1 MWVRRLRSGQEVS
14 YNHLPFQEVVALAT
28 ALDEWEMILY
38 KKGIIDGNEGSGTTD
53 AEGWSQEVG
62 GGQT

>member
-1 MWVRRLRSGQEVS
+1 MWLRRLRSGQEVP
-14 YNHLPFQEVVALAT
+14 YDNLPFQEVVALAT
-28 ALDEWEMILY
+28 ALDEWEAILY
-38 KKGIIDGNEGSGTTD
+38 RKGCIHGNEGSGTTD